1 MNQETVFGRAAD
13 GGMDRERTGSARSDN
28 GQTVPLPALLIAGL
42 ASGVLGDEL
51 LRAPG
56 PPGLNVFLWIASV
69 GLAAFLL
76 HRRAGLDLDRERA
89 AWLALGV
96 LFAAGLAWRDAPS
109 LKLLALGCASLVFAL
124 AAYRLSARWVRR
136 TGVARYVRAWGT
148 GALHAWT
155 AAALVLVD
163 ASRSTRA
170 DIGEAGGWRRT
181 TAVARGLAIATPFV
195 LLFGALF
202 MSADAVFA
210 ELVLN
215 IVRIDFELIASHVL
229 LFSVT
234 AWLATGYL
242 RGFLAGTELPPLHGL
257 WREGAQPAFVPRRP
271 TLGITEVATVLAA
284 LDLLFLLFVIVQFRY
299 LFGGD
304 ALVQVTPDL
313 TYAEYARRGFFE
325 LVFAVVLV
333 VPVLLAADWLLARAR
348 TRDDLV
354 FRVLAGVQI
363 ALVLAITASALYR
376 LSLYHASYGLTED
389 RFYAMVLLLWIG
401 AMLLWFAAT
410 VLRGRRDSFAF
421 GALVAG
427 LSTVVLLF
435 VINPDAIVAR
445 TNVARMSSA
454 DGPER
459 FDVVYAASLS
469 ADAVP
474 VLIDALPALPP
485 DVQCPLARHMLQRW
499 APDRERSIR
508 SWNWSA
514 SRASDAVR
522 EHEARLRS
530 MVGPDQECAARAD

>member
-1 MNQETVFGRAAD
+1 
-13 GGMDRERTGSARSDN
+13 
-28 GQTVPLPALLIAGL
+28 
-42 ASGVLGDEL
+42 
-51 LRAPG
+51 
-56 PPGLNVFLWIASV
+56 
-69 GLAAFLL
+69 
-76 HRRAGLDLDRERA
+76 
-89 AWLALGV
+89 
-96 LFAAGLAWRDAPS
+96 
-109 LKLLALGCASLVFAL
+109 
-124 AAYRLSARWVRR
+124 
-136 TGVARYVRAWGT
+136 
-148 GALHAWT
+148 
-155 AAALVLVD
+155 
-163 ASRSTRA
+163 
-170 DIGEAGGWRRT
+170 
-181 TAVARGLAIATPFV
+181 
-195 LLFGALF
+195 
-202 MSADAVFA
+202 
-210 ELVLN
+210 
-215 IVRIDFELIASHVL
+215 
-229 LFSVT
+229 
-234 AWLATGYL
+234 
-242 RGFLAGTELPPLHGL
+242 
-257 WREGAQPAFVPRRP
+257 
-271 TLGITEVATVLAA
+271 
-284 LDLLFLLFVIVQFRY
+284 
-299 LFGGD
+299 
-304 ALVQVTPDL
+304 
-313 TYAEYARRGFFE
+313 
-325 LVFAVVLV
+325 
-333 VPVLLAADWLLARAR
+333 
-348 TRDDLV
+348 
-354 FRVLAGVQI
+354 VQI

-499 APDRERSIR
+499 APDRQRSIR